1 VVEPLGWGF
10 TSGAGRNWSLS
21 PDDARLAFTADGTQP
36 GSQNIW
42 IKELPDGP
50 ITLVADEEGQAWG
63 PRWRADGER
72 VTYTLGLTGSRV
84 VRSRRA
90 DGTGTPEQLFDGSL
104 DVPDA
109 LLSPDE
115 EWLLLRVGLQGG
127 ARLTI
132 MVMRSA
138 VDSVPRPL
146 LDDASNASQ
155 PTLSPDG
162 RWLAYTS
169 DESGRSE
176 VYVRPFPESDA
187 GRRQV
192 SMDGGLDPVWAH
204 DGSELFYVS
213 ANREMWVA
221 QYETVSGFRVVGR
234 ELLFELPP
242 AVIGGNIR
250 WRSFDVSSDDQRF
263 LMVRPY
269 AAAQDEGSFSGI
281 VLVQN
286 FLEELKRLVPN

>member
-1 VVEPLGWGF
+1 
-10 TSGAGRNWSLS
+10 
-21 PDDARLAFTADGTQP
+21 
-36 GSQNIW
+36 
-42 IKELPDGP
+42 
-50 ITLVADEEGQAWG
+50 
-63 PRWRADGER
+63 
-72 VTYTLGLTGSRV
+72 
-84 VRSRRA
+84 
-90 DGTGTPEQLFDGSL
+90 
-104 DVPDA
+104 
-109 LLSPDE
+109 
-115 EWLLLRVGLQGG
+115 
-127 ARLTI
+127 
-132 MVMRSA
+132 
-138 VDSVPRPL
+138 
-146 LDDASNASQ
+146 
-155 PTLSPDG
+155 
-162 RWLAYTS
+162 
-169 DESGRSE
+169 
-176 VYVRPFPESDA
+176 
-187 GRRQV
+187 
-192 SMDGGLDPVWAH
+192 MDGGLDPVWAH